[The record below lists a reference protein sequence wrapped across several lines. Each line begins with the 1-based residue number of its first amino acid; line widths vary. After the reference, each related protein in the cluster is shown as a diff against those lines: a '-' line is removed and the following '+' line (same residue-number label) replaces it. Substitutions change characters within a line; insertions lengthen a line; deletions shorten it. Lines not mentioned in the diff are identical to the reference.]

1 MPKAG
6 FISLGCPKNL
16 VDSEVM
22 MGILARNG
30 YEFTPRAEEA
40 EVLVVNTCSFIAP
53 AQKESIDTILEM
65 AEYKKFG
72 AAKKLIV
79 AGCLVERYR
88 QQILEQIPEVDAV
101 IGTGEIENIL
111 AAVEGQ
117 LRFDAGAAAALPSY
131 LYHDL
136 TPRILSTPQHAAYI
150 KIAEGCD
157 HPCTFCIIPQ
167 LRGKFRSR
175 RFESVVREAESLAA
189 AGVREVTLIG
199 QDTTSYGEDLGLRDG
214 LALLL
219 ERLADVEGLQWV
231 RSLYCYPNRVT
242 QRLLDTIAAH
252 PRIAKYIDMPLQHAS
267 RNVLARMK
275 RGANGEAFLHL
286 LDRIRYTIPGVALRT
301 SFIVGF
307 PGETDAD
314 FRELCGFVQTAKFDW
329 MGVFPYSDVDNASSF
344 ALDEKIEEET
354 IQVRQ
359 NRLMEIQ
366 QKISA
371 RKLRRFR
378 GTRGIAL
385 VEGPSKDTPL
395 VWEARLECMAPDIDG
410 KLYLNDIDVAQ
421 TPLSARGAD
430 RQPLAGGRDKD
441 CLSYKTA
448 RPGDFVTVE
457 ITESHEYDLVGRVVE
472 ILDVPRAAA
481 PHAAVTGPVHR
492 VATGAALR
500 ILA

>member
-40 EVLVVNTCSFIAP
+40 EVLIVNTCSFIAP

-65 AEYKKFG
+65 AEYKKFV

-79 AGCLVERYR
+79 AGSRVELSR

-101 IGTGEIENIL
+101 VGTGELENIL

-117 LRFDAGAAAALPSY
+117 LRFDAGGAATLPSY

-157 HPCTFCIIPQ
+157 HPCSFCIIPQ

-214 LALLL
+214 LPLLL
-219 ERLADVEGLQWV
+219 ERLAQVEGLQWV
-231 RSLYCYPNRVT
+231 RFLYCYPNRVT

-252 PRIAKYIDMPLQHAS
+252 PRLAKYMDMPLQHAS
-267 RNVLARMK
+267 RSVLARMK
-275 RGANGEAFLHL
+275 RGSNGDVFLKL
-286 LDRIRYTIPGVALRT
+286 LDKIRGTIPGFSIRT

-307 PGETDAD
+307 PGETEDD
-314 FRELCGFVQTAKFDW
+314 FRELCNFVRAAEFDW
-329 MGVFPYSDVDNASSF
+329 MCV
-344 ALDEKIEEET
+344 
-354 IQVRQ
+354 
-359 NRLMEIQ
+359 
-366 QKISA
+366 
-371 RKLRRFR
+371 
-378 GTRGIAL
+378 
-385 VEGPSKDTPL
+385 
-395 VWEARLECMAPDIDG
+395 
-410 KLYLNDIDVAQ
+410 
-421 TPLSARGAD
+421 
-430 RQPLAGGRDKD
+430 
-441 CLSYKTA
+441 
-448 RPGDFVTVE
+448 
-457 ITESHEYDLVGRVVE
+457 
-472 ILDVPRAAA
+472 
-481 PHAAVTGPVHR
+481 
-492 VATGAALR
+492 
-500 ILA
+500 